1 MSLAALQDLLA
12 RVRAGQTGV
21 WRLGLD
27 PHRAIYLERGQ
38 IVFAQST
45 HPLDR
50 LTHLLVEKGKLT
62 QAQMDY
68 AMDNLAPGLSIG
80 RNLIQM
86 GFITQRD
93 LLDIARFQV
102 ERVVWGALG
111 SDGADARFEPQ
122 DLDASVV
129 RLALDTPALLLGGLL
144 NLRDR
149 ERLLDVLGPLDQVLT
164 LRAAPR
170 EGILPPDLARL
181 PALLDGHRS
190 LLDLAREAGTEPV
203 RVGALALFLKEMG
216 WAEAL
221 PAKGAPALEP
231 APSAVPLG
239 SPDPEVLVVVAPPA
253 LAEPPGLT
261 ETRPIPAPPAAE
273 EPARRPSLIEHI
285 QAAQLP
291 TANLDRMAEQLDRVL
306 DPAAAAPRSRREP
319 PLRDDDEITAENPVP
334 PDLPETHE
342 DAGWH
347 VEEGQALLP
356 ESAQAA
362 PAEGA
367 PEEPPL
373 PLRLEPLEPGP
384 EPFPELPAPA
394 APAEVPDFR
403 PRHRRGSRKPSLLLL
418 SLPFLAVLGLAWW
431 VFRAAPPAEPLPSPL
446 PSPGE
451 PKATTPALP
460 PRPGPADGVSHPEP
474 AGADPNPAG
483 AVPAPVKPAAP
494 EPKPAA
500 PDPKPAA
507 PSPKPTTPDPKP
519 AAADPKPAPSGAGAP
534 PADLRWSTLRAGKV
548 EQALAQGRA
557 HLKTLPGGRWILRLE
572 IACQAET
579 LRNAAAWME
588 PRSKDLFILPMDLR
602 SGQTCNQ
609 LFLGSFGSRAEAEA
623 EIAKLPPPFR
633 EGGNKPRAFQV
644 SEIPTR
650 Q

>member
-1 MSLAALQDLLA
+1 MSLAALRDLFA
-12 RVRAGQTGV
+12 RVRGAQTGV
-21 WRLGLD
+21 WRLGQD
-27 PHRAIYLERGQ
+27 PHRTLYLERGQ

-111 SDGADARFEPQ
+111 SDGADARFESQ

-164 LRAAPR
+164 LRSAPR
-170 EGILPPDLARL
+170 EGVLPPDLARL
-181 PALLDGHRS
+181 PALLDGRRS
-190 LLDLAREAGTEPV
+190 LLDLAREASTEPV
-203 RVGALALFLKEMG
+203 RVGALALFLKELG

-221 PAKGAPALEP
+221 PPEGAPGLAP
-231 APSAVPLG
+231 APPAA
-239 SPDPEVLVVVAPPA
+239 PEPEALVVVAPPA
-253 LAEPPGLT
+253 LEEPPGLT
-261 ETRPIPAPPAAE
+261 ETRPIPAQPSPAE

-306 DPAAAAPRSRREP
+306 DPAAAAPPGRREP
-319 PLRDDDEITAENPVP
+319 PRRDDDEITAENPVP

-342 DAGWH
+342 DAAWH

-356 ESAQAA
+356 EPAQA
-362 PAEGA
+362 PPEGGA

-384 EPFPELPAPA
+384 EPFPELPTPPAPSEA
-394 APAEVPDFR
+394 PDFR
-403 PRHRRGSRKPSLLLL
+403 PHHRRGSRKPSLLLL

-431 VFRAAPPAEPLPSPL
+431 VFRSTPPAEPLPSPL
-446 PSPGE
+446 PPPGASKAGTPAPSAGPGPGE
-451 PKATTPALP
+451 GPAG
-460 PRPGPADGVSHPEP
+460 PRPAGPDLKP
-474 AGADPNPAG
+474 AGTELKPP
-483 AVPAPVKPAAP
+483 PAPPTEPQPAAP
-494 EPKPAA
+494 PPAEPKPAA
-500 PDPKPAA
+500 P
-507 PSPKPTTPDPKP
+507 
-519 AAADPKPAPSGAGAP
+519 GAE
-534 PADLRWSTLRAGKV
+534 LRWSTLRAGKV

-557 HLKTLPGGRWILRLE
+557 HLKTLPQGRWILRLE

-609 LFLGSFGSRAEAEA
+609 LFLGSFGSRGEAEA

>member
-1 MSLAALQDLLA
+1 MSLAALQDLFA

-21 WRLGLD
+21 WKLGLD
-27 PHRAIYLERGQ
+27 PHRTLYLERGQ

-122 DLDASVV
+122 ELDATVV

-149 ERLLDVLGPLDQVLT
+149 ERLLDVLGPLDQVLA
-164 LRAAPR
+164 LRSAPR
-170 EGILPPDLARL
+170 EGVIPQDLARL
-181 PALLDGHRS
+181 PALLDGRRS
-190 LLDLAREAGTEPV
+190 LLDLAREAGAEPV

-216 WAEAL
+216 WAEARPAEDTPDLVPVPPAVL
-221 PAKGAPALEP
+221 PAAG
-231 APSAVPLG
+231 
-239 SPDPEVLVVVAPPA
+239 DPEALVVLAPPA
-253 LAEPPGLT
+253 PMEPPELT
-261 ETRPIPAPPAAE
+261 ETRPIQAQPPPGE
-273 EPARRPSLIEHI
+273 ESARRPSLIEHI

-291 TANLDRMAEQLDRVL
+291 TANLDRMAEQLDLVL
-306 DPAAAAPRSRREP
+306 DPAAGAPRSRREP

-342 DAGWH
+342 DAAWH

-356 ESAQAA
+356 EPSEAG
-362 PAEGA
+362 AE
-367 PEEPPL
+367 EEPPL

-394 APAEVPDFR
+394 PPAEAPDFR
-403 PRHRRGSRKPSLLLL
+403 PRYRRGPRKHSLLLL
-418 SLPFLAVLGLAWW
+418 GLPFLAVLGLAWW
-431 VFRAAPPAEPLPSPL
+431 VFRAAPPVEPSPSPL
-446 PSPGE
+446 PHPGE
-451 PKATTPALP
+451 PKATGPALP
-460 PRPGPADGVSHPEP
+460 AGPVPGDGAPEPAPAAPQPATPRPDAPGPATPTPDVPKPAAQEP
-474 AGADPNPAG
+474 ASPKPVVP
-483 AVPAPVKPAAP
+483 VPAVSKPAAP
-494 EPKPAA
+494 
-500 PDPKPAA
+500 
-507 PSPKPTTPDPKP
+507 
-519 AAADPKPAPSGAGAP
+519 GAGAP
-534 PADLRWSTLRAGKV
+534 PADVRWATLRTGKV
-548 EQALAQGRA
+548 EEALAQGRA
-557 HLKTLPGGRWILRLE
+557 HLKTLPASRWILRLE

-579 LRNAAAWME
+579 LRNAALWME
-588 PRSKDLFILPMDLR
+588 PRSKDLFILPMELR